1 MRLYKKMNHFVNG
14 FQEKE
19 QKENPKDGLTVMHL
33 MEKEDINPVEDKR
46 EKKDQNTQHADQ
58 HLLNVKQKEKEK
70 PGVKQSNYE
79 AITNTNRS
87 RS

>member
-1 MRLYKKMNHFVNG
+1 MNHFING

-33 MEKEDINPVEDKR
+33 MEKEDTNLAEDKK
-46 EKKDQNTQHADQ
+46 EKKDQNTQHVDQ
-58 HLLNVKQKEKEK
+58 HLLNAKQREKEK
-70 PGVKQSNYE
+70 VGVKQSNYE
-79 AITNTNRS
+79 TITNNIRS